1 MIRISMSLSS
11 ELLKEFD
18 EILQDRGYNSRSK
31 GIRDAL
37 NDYILRYQ
45 WMNEMEGERIGIIAA
60 IYDNH
65 FVGVMEDLTSVQHNY
80 REYINATMHIPLSEK
95 QCLEVI
101 VVKGD
106 ANNIRELTEKIMR
119 LRGVEHVRLTS
130 TGIKEN

>member
-1 MIRISMSLSS
+1 MSLSS
-11 ELLKEFD
+11 KLLEEFD
-18 EILQDRGYNSRSK
+18 VVLHDRGYQSRSK

-45 WMNEMEGERIGIIAA
+45 WMNEMEGEKVGTISV
-60 IYDNH
+60 IYDRH
-65 FVGVMEDLTSVQHNY
+65 VTGVMEGITDIQHEY
-80 REYINATMHIPLSEK
+80 RQNINAVMHVYLTEK

-106 ANNIRELTEKIMR
+106 VNYLQKLTEKIMR
-119 LRGVEHVRLTS
+119 LNGVEHAKFTS